1 MGFVCTALALY
12 VHHQRTDL
20 GIARVAL
27 LHASSACQG
36 PAEGDLVGVFQIRS
50 HWQTGCE
57 ARHRYTAGADQ
68 TREVRV
74 RRFAFHIGV
83 QGEDDLFDC
92 FVFQTGE
99 QLLNAQVCWADA
111 SHWVDGSAEN
121 MVQTV
126 VFCRVL
132 NSHDVTRVFNNA
144 DDAVVTAR
152 VLADSARADFGD
164 VSADFT
170 EANFFA
176 QCGDGLGEVLH
187 IVL

>member
-1 MGFVCTALALY
+1 MYITSVLTSVLRELRFYTLLLPTKALPRVTWSAYSKSAPTGKPDARRVTVIPLGLIRRERYVFVASPSTLGFK
-12 VHHQRTDL
+12 
-20 GIARVAL
+20 
-27 LHASSACQG
+27 
-36 PAEGDLVGVFQIRS
+36 
-50 HWQTGCE
+50 
-57 ARHRYTAGADQ
+57 
-68 TREVRV
+68 
-74 RRFAFHIGV
+74 
-83 QGEDDLFDC
+83 EDDLFDC